1 MTAQALF
8 SDEKKTLY
16 KGLASEAVKKFPVNI
31 NVAAALSIACEM
43 DVEVDA
49 SSIEEARLIAR
60 ALAADGIA
68 EDSYSIG
75 DFY

>member
-1 MTAQALF
+1 MKYTVRVEF
-8 SDEKKTLY
+8 DVVSTD
-16 KGLASEAVKKFPVNI
+16 AV
-31 NVAAALSIACEM
+31 

-68 EDSYSIG
+68 EDFYSIG
-75 DFY
+75 DFYSTLSDNTDEWEVINA